1 MNTTKRNEEFCHIN
15 TATRA
20 TTDLWEQEWSLRH
33 HQRYPP
39 LHPPQQQALIK
50 KQIHRH

>member
-1 MNTTKRNEEFCHIN
+1 MNTTKEKEEFGHRK
-15 TATRA
+15 TA
-20 TTDLWEQEWSLRH
+20 TTDLWEREWSLHH